1 MFRKLTQL
9 CLTFYVLIISQ
20 LYGVENHSVRLDV
33 LTESFSLEK
42 GEGGLILSIQLAD
55 GWKMYAPPDASDT
68 LVYPPEVVWHGSENL
83 KDATPTWPF
92 GKETETAQEIAHVY
106 TEQVRVPLKIV
117 AREAG
122 KPVFLKG
129 VLKILTCSTV
139 CLPQEIPFQL
149 TLNKSV
155 QNKEVQTQVSEA
167 LAAQEL
173 AQEQLS
179 LPLMLCFALLGGLI
193 LNVMPCVLP
202 VLGLKFLVFAN
213 QKQRSPAHMRQ
224 NFLLTI
230 LGIMVSFGFL
240 AALTLSLKWLNYAV
254 GWGLHFQNPYFLA
267 VMIVVL
273 SFFTASFWGF
283 YEFQPPLWVNKL
295 LKPSPHLSSQWSAF
309 ASGVL
314 ATLLATPCSAPFVGT
329 AVGFA
334 LARNPLD
341 IVAVFFCLSLGFS
354 APYVLALLVPSG
366 KLPLPK
372 PGIWMVYTQR
382 VLGGLL
388 AGTILWLVWLL
399 DAHQSHGQLLAT
411 CLLLVGGLL
420 LLWLGAKYQRWRW
433 TGICFLGLIVGIP
446 AVPHWFP
453 APRAGKQTTEAFSPV
468 TWMSFNPEAIQPLL
482 KEGKSVFVDVTAAWC
497 VTCQLNKQVLQAA
510 LVEKVLTNPR
520 VVSMRGD
527 LTKPAPQIIRFLA
540 KFGRAGIPFNV
551 VFTPKAPGG
560 ILLPEILTER
570 KVLDAF
576 E

>member
-1 MFRKLTQL
+1 MFRKLTRL

-42 GEGGLILSIQLAD
+42 GEGGVILSIQIAD

-68 LVYPPEVVWHGSENL
+68 LVYPPEVVWNGSENL
-83 KDATPTWPF
+83 KDAILTWPF
-92 GKETETAQEIAHVY
+92 GKETETTQEIAHVY
-106 TEQVRVPLKIV
+106 TERIRVPLKIV
-117 AREAG
+117 AKEAG
-122 KPVFLKG
+122 KPVVLKG
-129 VLKILTCSTV
+129 VLKVLTCSTV

-149 TLNKSV
+149 ILKKSV

-167 LAAQEL
+167 LAVQEL
-173 AQEQLS
+173 AQEQLT

-213 QKQRSPAHMRQ
+213 QKHHSPTHMRQ

-230 LGIMVSFGFL
+230 LGIMVSFGLL
-240 AALTLSLKWLNYAV
+240 AALTLSLKCLNYAV

-267 VMIVVL
+267 GMIVVL

-283 YEFQPPLWVNKL
+283 YEFHPPLWVNNL

-341 IVAVFFCLSLGFS
+341 IIAVFFFLSLGFS
-354 APYVLALLVPSG
+354 APYVLALLVPLG

-388 AGTILWLVWLL
+388 AVTTLWLIGLL

-411 CLLLVGGLL
+411 CLLLLGGLS
-420 LLWLGAKYQRWRW
+420 LLWFGAKHQRWRW
-433 TGICFLGLIVGIP
+433 TGVFLLCLIVGIP
-446 AVPHWFP
+446 SVPHWFP
-453 APRAGKQTTEAFSPV
+453 APRVGLQTAEAFSPV
-468 TWMSFNPEAIQPLL
+468 TWIPFNPEAVQPLL
-482 KEGKSVFVDVTAAWC
+482 REGKSVFVDITAAWC
-497 VTCQLNKQVLQAA
+497 VTCQLNKQVLQVAS
-510 LVEKVLTNPR
+510 VEKLLTNPR

-527 LTKPAPQIIRFLA
+527 LTKPAPQIIEFLA

-560 ILLPEILTER
+560 TVLPEILTER